1 MILQVPF
8 CHNTLVRLF
17 VWFQAD
23 FPPLL
28 TEEIPVISGRCCYK
42 SLMQDG
48 AYWSWHSLNFLNLIL
63 SRWCM
68 NSDFHSVEAPL
79 FCLEKQELRI
89 EKTTATLHHRFFGL
103 ERNGQILHEMG
114 NICLAFSFMWP
125 FFSRTS
131 CRYSIHS
138 ARECWFRWLWSDLVA
153 IAQGP
158 SARKKTDFWLVRSCL
173 REWGN
178 EFVIISMY
186 LDLPTG
192 AKWFLKGVNPPSL
205 RV

>member
-8 CHNTLVRLF
+8 CPQYLGKTLCLVF
-17 VWFQAD
+17 VAD

-28 TEEIPVISGRCCYK
+28 TEEIPVISGRCCCK
-42 SLMQDG
+42 CLMQDG
-48 AYWSWHSLNFLNLIL
+48 ACWSWHSLNFLNLIL
-63 SRWCM
+63 SRWCW
-68 NSDFHSVEAPL
+68 NSDVHSVESPL

-89 EKTTATLHHRFFGL
+89 EKKTTPTLHHGFFGL
-103 ERNGQILHEMG
+103 ERNGQILHGMG
-114 NICLAFSFMWP
+114 NIYLAFSFIWP

-158 SARKKTDFWLVRSCL
+158 SARKNR
-173 REWGN
+173 
-178 EFVIISMY
+178 Y
-186 LDLPTG
+186 LASQIP
-192 AKWFLKGVNPPSL
+192 
-205 RV
+205 